1 MIVVTLNKVCE
12 RYLDACKG
20 VLETNAEKTVTY
32 AHTRKGNVAQNQKL
46 ILDCLVTYIRFV

>member
-12 RYLDACKG
+12 LYLDACKG